1 LFLNDSSN
9 AGASGKQS
17 CQMQAGLSAEEADRM
32 VNSAF
37 LGLPPDGKEP
47 AYDIRRRQIQVKL
60 ELREELAV

>member
-1 LFLNDSSN
+1 
-9 AGASGKQS
+9 
-17 CQMQAGLSAEEADRM
+17 MQAGLSAEEADRM